1 MAVIIYNSKA
11 GHTYEYAL
19 MLSKKLD
26 LPLYSLSEASLNV
39 NSSQEVIFMSW
50 VLGNKVVKLDKMKKY
65 NIIAVCAVGM
75 IPNDTDTILQ
85 NNKIKCPLFKLVGG
99 FEVKR
104 LKGVYKLIGKMVVNN
119 VDDPE
124 LTGLYG
130 NKVDENNL
138 IEIIQWY
145 ERSKNDI

>member
-39 NSSQEVIFMSW
+39 KSSQEVIFMSW

-75 IPNDTDTILQ
+75 VANDTDILLQ

-99 FEVKR
+99 FDVKR
-104 LKGVYKLIGKMVVNN
+104 LKGVYKLIGKMVVSN